1 MWVNKGS
8 LIVTEERKK
17 DSEVLQTEICR
28 CLHQPK
34 PYFAIETKNKQGFD
48 FALAL
53 HLVSV
58 AILSASIQYQSV
70 FLGEMLFAK

>member
-1 MWVNKGS
+1 MNKGW

-34 PYFAIETKNKQGFD
+34 PYFVIETKIMQGF
-48 FALAL
+48 
-53 HLVSV
+53 

-70 FLGEMLFAK
+70 FWGKCYLPNSLP